1 MLRLTLAATFT
12 LFVAVGL
19 LSAIEGRP
27 PGELAREAGPEAEDP
42 AAPGGAVEVTR
53 AAGFSAIAPA
63 QSPVAAPVPAP
74 TAEPDPAPAP
84 EAAQEAEMAAMTAGI
99 VANLSRATG
108 AAEPEPEPEPAGAPA
123 PVSRELDALT
133 QAVLTSLGAPAAPSA
148 APSPG
153 AAPRRDLSSLISQ
166 AMQAGEGD
174 AYVAA
179 LLEEASGGAAPEA
192 APPAPQDLSGL
203 IRAALAHEG
212 SDAYIDALLNEAASA
227 GRIEV
232 PAALRTADGRFDTRT
247 LIADLVQKSAGTP
260 APVRAPTLENSGG
273 VEGVEVR
280 VVQQVDTARD
290 ALFYTVQEGDSLGA
304 IAQRF
309 YGNASLYLEIF
320 EANRQT
326 LSSPDRIR
334 IGQRLRLPE
343 VSA

>member
-63 QSPVAAPVPAP
+63 QSPVAAPLPEPA
-74 TAEPDPAPAP
+74 AEPDPAPAP
-84 EAAQEAEMAAMTAGI
+84 EAAPEAEMAAMTAGI

-108 AAEPEPEPEPAGAPA
+108 AAEPEPEPAGAPA

-179 LLEEASGGAAPEA
+179 LLEEANGAAPEA

>member
-42 AAPGGAVEVTR
+42 AAAPGGAVEVTR

-63 QSPVAAPVPAP
+63 QSPVAAPLPEPA
-74 TAEPDPAPAP
+74 AEPDPAPAP
-84 EAAQEAEMAAMTAGI
+84 EAAPEAEMAAMTAGI

-108 AAEPEPEPEPAGAPA
+108 AAPRPEPEPAP
-123 PVSRELDALT
+123 
-133 QAVLTSLGAPAAPSA
+133 APAAET
-148 APSPG
+148 
-153 AAPRRDLSSLISQ
+153 APRRELSSLISQ

-179 LLEEASGGAAPEA
+179 LLEEANGAAPEA

-212 SDAYIDALLNEAASA
+212 SDAYIDALLNEAAAA